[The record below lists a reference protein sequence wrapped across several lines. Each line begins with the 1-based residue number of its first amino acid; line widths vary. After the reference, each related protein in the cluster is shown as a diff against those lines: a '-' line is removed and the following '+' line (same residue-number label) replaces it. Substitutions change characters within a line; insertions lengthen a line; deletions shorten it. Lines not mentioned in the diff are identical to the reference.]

1 MTSQNKAIQI
11 VFTFFSQIQ
20 YIHCN
25 TEVTRQ
31 CTQKERH
38 TLRQTFGQ
46 QRMKM
51 LWVNIRNISIVTA
64 CSVD

>member
-51 LWVNIRNISIVTA
+51 L
-64 CSVD
+64 